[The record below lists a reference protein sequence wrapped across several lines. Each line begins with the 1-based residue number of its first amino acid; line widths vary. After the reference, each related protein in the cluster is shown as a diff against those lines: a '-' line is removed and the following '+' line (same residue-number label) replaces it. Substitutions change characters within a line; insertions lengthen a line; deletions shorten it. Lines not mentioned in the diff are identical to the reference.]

1 MHVGENWASKSTSA
15 DKKYGQTVLKLM
27 KKYKVHQKKKKPFNL
42 WLKFRNNSLITSC
55 FPSCLLWNIIS
66 PEFLSD
72 ESVPA
77 SFATQEDVSAYQ
89 RMAAFLW
96 LL

>member
-27 KKYKVHQKKKKPFNL
+27 KKYKVHQKKKKTFNL
-42 WLKFRNNSLITSC
+42 EFRINSLITSS
-55 FPSCLLWNIIS
+55 FPSCLLWNIMS

-77 SFATQEDVSAYQ
+77 SFASQEDVSAYQ
-89 RMAAFLW
+89 RMVAFLW